1 MKNNSIRS
9 VVATGIGAALF
20 VVIGMISIPT
30 PVPNTSIQLQ
40 YALQALFSVDRR
52 PVAASGRWQ
61 LRRCRTTSI
70 RRPTCSCT
78 RR

>member
-30 PVPNTSIQLQ
+30 PVPNDKIIELTEIAPFGVFIILNSINHI
-40 YALQALFSVDRR
+40 AETA
-52 PVAASGRWQ
+52 
-61 LRRCRTTSI
+61 
-70 RRPTCSCT
+70 
-78 RR
+78 

>member
-30 PVPNTSIQLQ
+30 PVPNIRYRAAIDPIRYRT
-40 YALQALFSVDRR
+40 RN
-52 PVAASGRWQ
+52 VAKQR
-61 LRRCRTTSI
+61 
-70 RRPTCSCT
+70 
-78 RR
+78 